1 MEEEREVSTHKIEV
15 PLGRLEVSEL
25 TNVHIENVDLDG
37 AAKDVNDGEAEGPH
51 RNAESWDL
59 VFKSVLDSININQ
72 G

>member
-1 MEEEREVSTHKIEV
+1 MEEERKVSTHKIEV
-15 PLGRLEVSEL
+15 PFGRLEVSEL

-51 RNAESWDL
+51 GNAESWDL